1 MSDEIEDPGHIL
13 PQEDWDRVVAQAER
27 IRNDNDS

>member
-1 MSDEIEDPGHIL
+1 MSDETEDPGHIL

>member
-1 MSDEIEDPGHIL
+1 MSDNDKDPGHIL

-27 IRNDNDS
+27 IREGNK